1 MEKESYLHVLSRYI
15 NLNPVS
21 TKQKEDASLTEKKR
35 YLKSYPWSSLL
46 GYIDD
51 TKKESF
57 VDYAQIL
64 ETYGGDT
71 SEGRKSYWKAICNN
85 LSAGI
90 DIKENVIGGSILGS
104 GAFIDWVREKFLPS
118 KSREMPAVKQLK
130 RHNTKEEVIEVLC
143 KEVDKG
149 FDEIKKER
157 GITRQIAMDV
167 LYRFGGL
174 TGKEIGEMMGVD
186 YSTVSQGR
194 KRLRETLKRDKGLLK
209 IMERIEVN
217 LSR

>member
-1 MEKESYLHVLSRYI
+1 M
-15 NLNPVS
+15 
-21 TKQKEDASLTEKKR
+21 
-35 YLKSYPWSSLL
+35 
-46 GYIDD
+46 
-51 TKKESF
+51 
-57 VDYAQIL
+57 
-64 ETYGGDT
+64 
-71 SEGRKSYWKAICNN
+71 
-85 LSAGI
+85 
-90 DIKENVIGGSILGS
+90 
-104 GAFIDWVREKFLPS
+104 PS
-118 KSREMPAVKQLK
+118 KSREIPAVKQLK
-130 RHNTKEEVIEVLC
+130 RHNMKEEVIGVLC